1 LISRSVKGGV
11 TYKIELHEVIA
22 NAIVFLSQNPNADK
36 FDTSIKRV
44 RELWGRN
51 KTVTIRVALI
61 GAGIM
66 GADHAR
72 ILSSQIPNV
81 TLQFICDADA
91 GRAKKIADECGALH
105 TSADPFAVI
114 SNNDVDAVL
123 IASPDQTHAPLSLAC
138 INAHKPVLCEKPLSQ
153 ESAKCLEV
161 IAAEVRLGKRLVQI
175 GFMRRFDP
183 AYVEMKQTLSKGT
196 IGPALMMHNF
206 HRNVSA
212 PANFTGQMAIT
223 NSAPHEFDI
232 ARFVLDTDYESIS
245 VFCPEFRD
253 ADRTGAPVF
262 MVLKTA
268 TGQLVNVEI
277 NNNAAYGYDV
287 RGELVGEKGSVFL
300 RSPIASEL
308 LVNLQTITTYA
319 ADWRPRFAEAY
330 RLQNSAWLKSIETGI
345 PVGASAWDGYA
356 ATLVAEA
363 GVQSLEKSVPVK
375 VTLATKPKLY

>member
-1 LISRSVKGGV
+1 M
-11 TYKIELHEVIA
+11 
-22 NAIVFLSQNPNADK
+22 
-36 FDTSIKRV
+36 
-44 RELWGRN
+44 
-51 KTVTIRVALI
+51 TIRVGLI

-72 ILSSQIPNV
+72 ILSQQLRGV
-81 TLQFICDADA
+81 TLQFVCDADL
-91 GRAKKIADECGALH
+91 GRARSIAKASGALH
-105 TSADPFAVI
+105 VTADPYAVI
-114 SNNDVDAVL
+114 ADRSVDAVL
-123 IASPDQTHAPLSLAC
+123 IASPDHTHAPLSKAC
-138 INAHKPVLCEKPLSQ
+138 VEARKPVLCEKPLSQ
-153 ESAKCLEV
+153 DSKECLDV
-161 IAAEVRLGKRLVQI
+161 IAAEVKGGKRLVQL

-183 AYVEMKQTLSKGT
+183 AYVEMKAALAKGT

-212 PANFTGQMAIT
+212 PSNFTGQMAIT

-245 VFCPEFRD
+245 TFRPEFRD
-253 ADRTGAPVF
+253 SDNLGAPVF
-262 MVLKTA
+262 MVLKTM

-308 LVNLQTITTYA
+308 HVNLQSVTTYA
-319 ADWRPRFAEAY
+319 EDWRPRFADAY
-330 RLQNSAWLKSIETGI
+330 RLQNSAWLKSIETGR

-356 ATLVAEA
+356 AALIAEA
-363 GVQSLEKSVPVK
+363 GVES
-375 VTLATKPKLY
+375 LATGARARVAPVAKPKLY